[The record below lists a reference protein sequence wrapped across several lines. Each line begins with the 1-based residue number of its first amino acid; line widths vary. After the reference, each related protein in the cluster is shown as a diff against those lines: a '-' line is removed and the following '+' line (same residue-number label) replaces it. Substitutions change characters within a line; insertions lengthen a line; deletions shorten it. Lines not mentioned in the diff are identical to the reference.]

1 METFFEQGDS
11 VPFTAP
17 SGGVVTGEPYLI
29 GSLLVVA
36 AQSKAQGLIFQGY
49 TQGVFLGEKVP
60 TQAFTEGQKIYWD
73 NSARKFT
80 SVVGSP
86 ANALVGCSVAAIAA
100 AVGLATNA
108 TDGTP
113 DAISIANNVLTVND
127 YSAVAD
133 KTITVTLARDG
144 RDPLVFVLTE
154 GVDFVAETDNATTAT
169 NIAAAIAAL
178 EGLDAEAS
186 QVAGSPAT
194 EVVTVTADNPVRG
207 HVRLDG
213 AAR

>member
-1 METFFEQGDS
+1 METFVEQGES
-11 VPFTAP
+11 LPFVAP
-17 SGGVVTGEPYLI
+17 SGGVVSGQPYLI

-36 AQSKAQGLIFQGY
+36 AQSKAQGLVFQGM
-49 TQGVFLGEKVP
+49 THGVFLGDKVA

-73 NSARKFT
+73 NTARKFT

-86 ANALVGCSVAAIAA
+86 ANTLVGCSVAAIAA

-113 DAISIANNVLTVND
+113 DAISIADNVLTVND
-127 YSAVAD
+127 YTAVAG

-144 RDPLVFVLTE
+144 QSPLVYVITE
-154 GVDFVAETDNATTAT
+154 GEDFDAETDNATTAT
-169 NIAAAIAAL
+169 NIAAALAAL
-178 EGLDAEAS
+178 EGLGAVAS

-207 HVRLDG
+207 LVRLDG